1 MNETL
6 FKLPRVPFIQGHRYT
21 VRATE
26 GPINQTTNHQL
37 EIMSEPERG
46 NFKSVLGMLSFV
58 YPRQLRLIPLFTS
71 AACCHFSARLPENY
85 SQVPRYRDMMK
96 VASA

>member
-1 MNETL
+1 MKPCSSCRVFRSSKVTATPSEQQ
-6 FKLPRVPFIQGHRYT
+6 RVPIS
-21 VRATE
+21 
-26 GPINQTTNHQL
+26 QTTNHQL

>member
-6 FKLPRVPFIQGHRYT
+6 FELPRVPFIQGHRYT

-26 GPINQTTNHQL
+26 GPISQTTNHQV

-46 NFKSVLGMLSFV
+46 SFKSVLGMLYFF
-58 YPRQLRLIPLFTS
+58 YPRQLRLVPLFTS
-71 AACCHFSARLPENY
+71 AACCHLPARLLENY
-85 SQVPRYRDMMK
+85 PQIPRYRDMMK